1 MLDNLWNNILD
12 WFEDRSER
20 SNLIRSFNSSAKSA
34 FIRGVAPTL
43 LKAKISKGNR
53 EYKHQFSNWMNTGF
67 RIQAFSGRQLSKN
80 ELIKIANVVMS
91 DEVLVRRLIVL
102 GWDTLEVH
110 TDEGNY
116 GVRFQLKD
124 HLSLPKQ

>member
-12 WFEDRSER
+12 WFGDRSER
-20 SNLIRSFNSSAKSA
+20 YNLIRSFNFYAKNA
-34 FIRGVAPTL
+34 FVRGIAPTL

-67 RIQAFSGRQLSKN
+67 RIRAFAGRQLAKN
-80 ELIKIANVVMS
+80 ELIKIAKVIMS

-116 GVRFQLKD
+116 GIQFQLKD
-124 HLSLPKQ
+124 HIALPK

>member
-1 MLDNLWNNILD
+1 MIDNLWNDVLD
-12 WFEDRSER
+12 WFNDRSER
-20 SNLIRSFNSSAKSA
+20 SNLVRSFNSSAKNA
-34 FIRGVAPTL
+34 FVRGVAPTL

-67 RIQAFSGRQLSKN
+67 RIQAFSGRQLEKN
-80 ELIKIANVVMS
+80 ELIKIAKVVMS

-116 GVRFQLKD
+116 GVRFQLRD
-124 HLSLPKQ
+124 HMALPK

>member
-12 WFEDRSER
+12 WFGDRSER
-20 SNLIRSFNSSAKSA
+20 YNLIRSFNFSAKNA
-34 FIRGVAPTL
+34 FVRGIAPTL

-53 EYKHQFSNWMNTGF
+53 EYKQQFSSWMNTGF
-67 RIQAFSGRQLSKN
+67 RIRAFAGRQLAKN
-80 ELIKIANVVMS
+80 ELIKIAKVIMS

-116 GVRFQLKD
+116 GIQFQLKD
-124 HLSLPKQ
+124 HIALPK

>member
-20 SNLIRSFNSSAKSA
+20 SNLIRSFNSSAKNA
-34 FIRGVAPTL
+34 FIMGVAPTL
-43 LKAKISKGNR
+43 LKAKISKGNSA
-53 EYKHQFSNWMNTGF
+53 YKHQFSNWMNTGF
-67 RIQAFSGRQLSKN
+67 RIQAFAGRQLSKN
-80 ELIKIANVVMS
+80 ELIKIAKVVMS
-91 DEVLVRRLIVL
+91 DEALVRRLIVL